1 MNAKCQQRHIL
12 VNQSGKTLLET
23 AFSDAMVL
31 QTEACSGFPDPVR
44 LFTRHRLNEFAH
56 RIECSRRR

>member
-1 MNAKCQQRHIL
+1 MHS
-12 VNQSGKTLLET
+12 SGKTLLET

-31 QTEACSGFPDPVR
+31 QTEACSGFSDPVR